1 MASSPYSFG
10 TKAIHVGS
18 DPSSETGAVIPSI
31 SLSTTYKQD
40 SVGVHKGYEYSRSDN
55 PNRNALEK
63 QLAALE
69 AGQHALAFA
78 SGSAATATV
87 MSAVGTAHII
97 SVSDVYGG
105 THRYMTKVASELSN
119 LQVTW
124 LDLDTVSEQT
134 IIDSIRENTKL
145 VWVETPTNPTLR
157 VIDIAYVANIL
168 SNHPS
173 QPLLLVDNT
182 FMSPYYQSPL
192 ALGADIV
199 LHSLTKYVNGHSDV
213 VMGALILP
221 EPSPTSKPLLAPFLS
236 KLRFLQNAIGAVPS
250 PYDSWLAQRGAK
262 TLYLRMRAHGL
273 GALSVAHALERAK
286 ARGQV
291 RDVIYPGLPSS
302 SRFDVARRNTSAHAK
317 AWIDTLRNSIVPG
330 LGLEESGR
338 GYDPELDGIPFGGM
352 ISFRINGGEQETN
365 AFLAQLHL
373 FALAESLGGVESL
386 VEVPEKMT
394 HGGLSEA
401 ERASLGIGPDLIRLS
416 IGVEDAVDLI
426 ADLERALDA
435 AIPPVETSPNV
446 PQLRFDIQPSD
457 AASEVSD
464 ESPLAT
470 RLPSATPSEYGDA
483 VKETL

>member
-352 ISFRINGGEQETN
+352 ISFRIN
-365 AFLAQLHL
+365 
-373 FALAESLGGVESL
+373 ESLGGVESL